1 MKKSRFPI
9 YDDEIREL
17 SYSPYNI
24 FDKWFMK
31 ATRKLTTPTLLSYT
45 FYVPVSEYLRGEL
58 FCDDVTEAANEKFTH
73 IDLLTLLLDD
83 FLFQAKK
90 RSNPVDLYH
99 ELTIRSQNAIK
110 INSYQEDESEI
121 LVPTNGPKK
130 KMIKCLIH
138 RKQALRLE
146 VMLSDIAELNMEH
159 TFEVNDVLRMLY
171 SDFILQ
177 YKNGN
182 LSNVVDN
189 IIQRLSQ

>member
-1 MKKSRFPI
+1 
-9 YDDEIREL
+9 
-17 SYSPYNI
+17 
-24 FDKWFMK
+24 MK

-73 IDLLTLLLDD
+73 IDLVTLLLDD

-90 RSNPVDLYH
+90 RSNPVELYH
-99 ELTIRSQNAIK
+99 ELTARSQNVLK
-110 INSYQEDESEI
+110 INSYQEEESEI
-121 LVPTNGPKK
+121 LVPVNGPKK
-130 KMIKCLIH
+130 KMIKCLIN

-146 VMLSDIAELNMEH
+146 VMLSDIAELNMEY
-159 TFEVNDVLRMLY
+159 TFEVKDVLRMLY

>member
-1 MKKSRFPI
+1 MKKSRYPI

-17 SYSPYNI
+17 SYSPYNF

-58 FCDDVTEAANEKFTH
+58 FCDDVTEAANEPFTH
-73 IDLLTLLLDD
+73 IDLVTLLLDD
-83 FLFQAKK
+83 FLYQAKR
-90 RSNPVDLYH
+90 RSNPVELYH
-99 ELTIRSQNAIK
+99 ELTTRSQKAIK
-110 INSYQEDESEI
+110 ITSYHEEEDAILPPANS
-121 LVPTNGPKK
+121 PKK
-130 KMIKCLIH
+130 KMIKCLIN

-146 VMLSDIAELNMEH
+146 VMLSDITELDLEYS
-159 TFEVNDVLRMLY
+159 FEVKDVLRMLY